1 MLHQKINKE
10 GSTKVT
16 PDDLGSDDR
25 RHGSERYV
33 TVLKVGRAV
42 VDGHDQL
49 CLVRNMSREGAKLD
63 IYHEVE
69 KDQKITIELRS
80 DKVVTGTVRWVG
92 DHAAGIEFD
101 DPVDVADMLQSR
113 PQRSVLRKL
122 PRSPRFLAQA
132 HVHLQPEKGP
142 NLTGELVNI
151 SLHGLCMETVDDA
164 RIDDHV
170 VARVEGLPARSAT
183 VRWVREGMIGLHFE
197 MPMGFSELARWLED
211 HPHKA

>member
-1 MLHQKINKE
+1 MLHQNIGKDGATE
-10 GSTKVT
+10 VSA
-16 PDDLGSDDR
+16 DEQAAQDR
-25 RHGSERYV
+25 RKGSQRYV

-42 VDGHDQL
+42 VDGQDQL

-63 IYHEVE
+63 IYHEVQ

-101 DPVDVADMLQSR
+101 EPVDVSDMLQGR

-122 PRSPRFLAQA
+122 PRAPRFLAYA
-132 HVHLQPEKGP
+132 HVHLQRDKGP
-142 NLTGELVNI
+142 NITGELVNI

-164 RIDDHV
+164 KVDDHV
-170 VARVEGLPARSAT
+170 VARIEGLPARSAT
-183 VRWVREGMIGLHFE
+183 VRWVREGMVGLHFE